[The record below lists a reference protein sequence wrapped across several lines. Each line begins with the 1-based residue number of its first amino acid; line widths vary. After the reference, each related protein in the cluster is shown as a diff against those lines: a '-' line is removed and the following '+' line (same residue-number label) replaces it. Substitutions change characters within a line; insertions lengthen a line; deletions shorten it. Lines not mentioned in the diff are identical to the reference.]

1 MSNKN
6 KKNSEF
12 TQENVINITDVVNQA
27 SKYDEISDYTLSNDE
42 TMQFYPYFSRTKIT
56 EIIEEFQ
63 VYTQSENKEDKKI
76 MESITSGETHIILF
90 WYFLMIKKFTHFG
103 VQMEKAKSLSELV
116 NYYNALLETGLLEE
130 IVNDVFLFDEVKKV
144 NNMFANSTALMTST
158 VEFLNTYEDKLEN
171 ARKKF
176 KENLKEGNFD
186 GKE

>member
-1 MSNKN
+1 
-6 KKNSEF
+6 
-12 TQENVINITDVVNQA
+12 
-27 SKYDEISDYTLSNDE
+27 
-42 TMQFYPYFSRTKIT
+42 
-56 EIIEEFQ
+56 
-63 VYTQSENKEDKKI
+63 
-76 MESITSGETHIILF
+76 
-90 WYFLMIKKFTHFG
+90 
-103 VQMEKAKSLSELV
+103 MEKAKSLSELV

>member
-1 MSNKN
+1 
-6 KKNSEF
+6 
-12 TQENVINITDVVNQA
+12 
-27 SKYDEISDYTLSNDE
+27 
-42 TMQFYPYFSRTKIT
+42 
-56 EIIEEFQ
+56 
-63 VYTQSENKEDKKI
+63 
-76 MESITSGETHIILF
+76 
-90 WYFLMIKKFTHFG
+90 
-103 VQMEKAKSLSELV
+103 MEKAKSLSELV

-130 IVNDVFLFDEVKKV
+130 IVNDVFLFGEVKKV